1 MEKWDAQGLLIKP
14 NKKIWWMSTHV
25 GSTCA
30 EVLSNN
36 LIRLYIS
43 GRAKDNKSR
52 IGSALIKYEKKLKVI
67 EISKDPILDI
77 PEKKIGTFFSDGI
90 LYPEIIK
97 FKKKTF
103 LYFCG
108 WLNHKTFSYN
118 CNIGV
123 SIKKDNKFSLDRDY
137 PLFNLN
143 KVDPIGTGSM
153 TIHKV
158 NNSKLRMYYVSFDY
172 WKKDKKKY
180 IHKYYLKIAESTD
193 GINWIRKNKIVI
205 KPKKNEIAIAHP
217 TILIENNKVNLYY
230 CSRKKNSNYNIY
242 KTTSKDGIEFI
253 RNNNKIKLRKEIWD
267 NKAQCYPEIFEINN
281 QKIML
286 YCGNQYGKT
295 GLGYSIKV

>member
-1 MEKWDAQGLLIKP
+1 MEKWKTKGLLIKP

-30 EVLSNN
+30 EVLENN
-36 LIRLYIS
+36 LVKLYIS

-52 IGSALIKYEKKLKVI
+52 IGTALIKYEKKLKVLK
-67 EISKDPILDI
+67 ISKDPILNI
-77 PEKKIGTFFSDGI
+77 PEKKIGAFFSDGI
-90 LYPEIIK
+90 LYPEIVK

-123 SIKKDNKFSLDRDY
+123 CIKKNNKFAMNFDY

-143 KVDPIGTGSM
+143 EIDPIGTGSM
-153 TIHKV
+153 AIYKV
-158 NNSKLRMYYVSFDY
+158 NKNKLRMYYVSFDY

-180 IHKYYLKIAESTD
+180 IHKYYLKIAESFD

-205 KPKKNEIAIAHP
+205 KPKKNQIAIAHP
-217 TILIENNKVNLYY
+217 SVLIEGKKINLYY
-230 CSRKKNSNYNIY
+230 CSRKNESYYQIFKTSSDNGINFRIKN
-242 KTTSKDGIEFI
+242 D
-253 RNNNKIKLRKEIWD
+253 KIKLLKGKWD
-267 NKAQCYPEIFEINN
+267 NKDQCYPEIFEINN

-286 YCGNQYGKT
+286 YCGNRYGKT
-295 GLGYSIKV
+295 GLGYAIKD